1 MGEGTAR
8 GSPREVSSPPV
19 SLTLISSY
27 CRENVSP
34 PGRRD
39 ESFAGLTRLGACR
52 CKLVFINFERRPLK
66 EVIMSNELFCIALA
80 GNPNSGKTT
89 VFNALTGA
97 RQHVANYP
105 GVTVDKKEGLV
116 KVPGGEAKVMDLPG
130 TYSLSAYSLEELVA
144 RRALADERP
153 DVVVDI
159 IDANALERNLYL
171 AVQLMEMGLP
181 IVLAL
186 NMMDEVNK
194 KGIKINVEKLAQLL
208 GVPAVK
214 TIARTGG
221 GLDQLL
227 AAASSQAE
235 AHKGRPWAP
244 LLISYGPDLDA
255 ALKDMTAKI
264 EEASFLTDRY
274 PARWIALKYLESDEE
289 IHKLGAAADSDLH
302 AALLAVTAEAAAHL
316 DATLGTYPE
325 AIIADY
331 RYGYIHSILK
341 QNVLV
346 KPEDTAARVALS
358 DRADSVLTHKFAGPL
373 IMFGI
378 LYLVYKITFVI
389 GEIPMGWV
397 EDFFG
402 WANEFV
408 SAAMP
413 DGVLKSLIVSGIID
427 GVGGLMGFVPLI
439 MVIFLLISILDD
451 SGYMAR
457 IAYMLDR
464 VMRVFGLHGCS
475 VMPLIVSGGIAGGC
489 GVPGVMAARTLRSPK
504 ERLATILVAPFLACG
519 AKLPVF
525 LLLVGAFFAEDQ
537 AQIMLL
543 MTLIGWCAALLI
555 ARLLRSTL
563 ARGEAT
569 PFVMELPPYRTPTV
583 KGVAIHTWERT
594 WAYIKKAG
602 TVVLAVSILL
612 WAAMTYPELND
623 DEAYVFEGQRA
634 EIANGLEAGGLSEAD
649 AEKLLAAVDGAEAEA
664 ALRNSVAGRLGIA
677 LEPVSQISGFDWRTN
692 IALIGGVAAKEI
704 IVSTLGTAYS
714 LVSVD
719 DEDADAA
726 NLQARLAADP
736 HWNPAVAAAL
746 MVFVLLY
753 APCFMVVIMI
763 RQETGSIGWAAF
775 SIVFNT
781 IFAFAVS
788 TGVYQVGKLLL

>member
-1 MGEGTAR
+1 MTGE
-8 GSPREVSSPPV
+8 
-19 SLTLISSY
+19 
-27 CRENVSP
+27 
-34 PGRRD
+34 
-39 ESFAGLTRLGACR
+39 
-52 CKLVFINFERRPLK
+52 K
-66 EVIMSNELFCIALA
+66 FCMALA

-105 GVTVDKKEGLV
+105 GITVDKKEGMV
-116 KVPGGEAKVMDLPG
+116 KVPGGEARVMDLPG

-181 IVLAL
+181 LVLAL

-194 KGIKINVEKLAQLL
+194 KGIKINVDKLSQLL

-227 AAASSQAE
+227 QAAADAAE
-235 AHKGRPWAP
+235 SRRGQPWRP

-255 ALKDMTAKI
+255 VLKDMTAEI
-264 EEASFLTDRY
+264 EAAEFLTQQY
-274 PARWIALKYLESDEE
+274 PARWTALKYLESDEE
-289 IHKLGAAADSDLH
+289 IHKLGAKTNPELH
-302 AALLAVTAEAAAHL
+302 ARLQGLTAEAAAHL

-331 RYGYIHSILK
+331 RYGFIHSILK

-346 KPEDTAARVALS
+346 RPEDTAARVAFS
-358 DRADSVLTHKFAGPL
+358 DRADQVLTHRFAGPL
-373 IMFGI
+373 IMFCV
-378 LYLVYKITFVI
+378 LYLVYQITFVV

-397 EDFFG
+397 ENFFG
-402 WANEFV
+402 WANETV
-408 SAAMP
+408 SANMA
-413 DGVLKSLIVSGIID
+413 DGVLKSLVVSGVID

-464 VMRVFGLHGCS
+464 VMRLFGLHGCS

-525 LLLVGAFFAEDQ
+525 LLLVGAFFSQDQ

-543 MTLIGWCAALLI
+543 MTLAGWAAALII

-563 ARGEAT
+563 ARGAST
-569 PFVMELPPYRTPTV
+569 PFVMELPPYRAPTF

-602 TVVLAVSILL
+602 TIVLAVSILL
-612 WAAMTYPELND
+612 WAAMTYPELD
-623 DEAYVFEGQRA
+623 AEQTAVFESQRA
-634 EIANGLEAGGLSEAD
+634 EVEAKTASGGLEQEQAD
-649 AEKLLAAVDGAEAEA
+649 AALADIDGVEAET
-664 ALRNSVAGRLGIA
+664 ALRNSAAGRLGIA

-692 IALIGGVAAKEI
+692 IALIGGLAAKEV
-704 IVSTLGTAYS
+704 IVSTMGTAYS

-726 NLQARLAADP
+726 NLQARLQADP
-736 HWNPAVAAAL
+736 AWNPAVAAAL

-763 RQETGSIGWAAF
+763 RQETASTAWAVF
-775 SIVFNT
+775 SVVFNT
-781 IFAFAVS
+781 IFAFAIS

>member
-1 MGEGTAR
+1 
-8 GSPREVSSPPV
+8 
-19 SLTLISSY
+19 
-27 CRENVSP
+27 
-34 PGRRD
+34 
-39 ESFAGLTRLGACR
+39 
-52 CKLVFINFERRPLK
+52 
-66 EVIMSNELFCIALA
+66 MSEEKICIALA

-116 KVPGGEAKVMDLPG
+116 KIPGGEARVMVLPG

-171 AVQLMEMGLP
+171 SVQIMEMGLP
-181 IVLAL
+181 LVLAL

-194 KGIKINVEKLAQLL
+194 KGIKINVDKLAQLL

-227 AAASSQAE
+227 AAAAEKAE
-235 AHKGRPWAP
+235 ACQGRPWQP
-244 LLISYGPDLDA
+244 LLISYGPDLDVV
-255 ALKDMTAKI
+255 LKDMTAKI
-264 EEASFLTDRY
+264 EEAGFLTQRY

-289 IHKLGAAADSDLH
+289 IHKLGLAANPELH
-302 AALLAVTAEAAAHL
+302 ALLQNMTSEAAAHL

-331 RYGYIHSILK
+331 RYGFIHSILR

-346 KPEDTAARVALS
+346 KPEDTAARVAFS
-358 DRADSVLTHKFAGPL
+358 DRADQVLTHKFAGPL
-373 IMFGI
+373 IMFGV

-397 EDFFG
+397 EEFFG
-402 WANEFV
+402 WANGAV
-408 SAAMP
+408 SEAMP

-439 MVIFLLISILDD
+439 MVIFLLIAILDD

-464 VMRVFGLHGCS
+464 VMRMFGLHGCS

-525 LLLVGAFFAEDQ
+525 LLLVGVFFSKNQ

-543 MTLIGWCAALLI
+543 MTMVGWAAALLI
-555 ARLLRSTL
+555 ARFLRSTL
-563 ARGEAT
+563 ARGAAT
-569 PFVMELPPYRTPTV
+569 PFVMELPPYRAPTF

-602 TVVLAVSILL
+602 TIVLAVSILL
-612 WAAMTYPELND
+612 WAAMAYPELG
-623 DEAYVFEGQRA
+623 EEQTAVFNAQRA
-634 EIANGLEAGGLSEAD
+634 EIESGAASGGLEQDRAD
-649 AEKLLAAVDGAEAEA
+649 ALLAGIDGAEAEA

-677 LEPVSQISGFDWRTN
+677 LEPISQISGFDWRTN
-692 IALIGGVAAKEI
+692 IALIGGLAAKEV

-763 RQETGSIGWAAF
+763 RQETASMAWAAF
-775 SIVFNT
+775 SVVFNT
-781 IFAFAVS
+781 IFAFTVS
-788 TGVYQVGKLLL
+788 TGVYQIGKLLL

>member
-1 MGEGTAR
+1 
-8 GSPREVSSPPV
+8 
-19 SLTLISSY
+19 
-27 CRENVSP
+27 
-34 PGRRD
+34 
-39 ESFAGLTRLGACR
+39 
-52 CKLVFINFERRPLK
+52 
-66 EVIMSNELFCIALA
+66 MSEEKICIALA

-116 KVPGGEAKVMDLPG
+116 KIPGGEARVMDLPG
-130 TYSLSAYSLEELVA
+130 TYSLSAYSMEELVA
-144 RRALADERP
+144 RRVLADERP
-153 DVVVDI
+153 DVVVDV

-171 AVQLMEMGLP
+171 AVQIMEMGLP
-181 IVLAL
+181 LVLAL
-186 NMMDEVNK
+186 NMMDEVSK
-194 KGIKINVEKLAQLL
+194 KGVKINADKLAQLL
-208 GVPAVK
+208 GAPVVK

-227 AAASSQAE
+227 AAAVETAE
-235 AHKGRPWAP
+235 GRRGSPWRP

-264 EEASFLTDRY
+264 EEAGFLTQHY

-289 IHKLGAAADSDLH
+289 IHKLGAAADPGLH
-302 AALLAVTAEAAAHL
+302 MSLQNSTAVVAGHL

-331 RYGYIHSILK
+331 RYGFIHSILK

-346 KPEDTAARVALS
+346 RPQDTAARVAFS
-358 DRADSVLTHKFAGPL
+358 DRADQLLTHKFAGPL
-373 IMFGI
+373 IMFGV

-397 EDFFG
+397 ESFFG
-402 WANEFV
+402 WANGAV
-408 SAAMP
+408 SEAMP
-413 DGVLKSLIVSGIID
+413 DGVLKSMIVSGIID

-464 VMRVFGLHGCS
+464 VMRMFGLHGCS

-525 LLLVGAFFAEDQ
+525 LLLVGVFFSQDQ

-543 MTLIGWCAALLI
+543 MTMAGWVAALLI

-563 ARGEAT
+563 ARGAAT
-569 PFVMELPPYRTPTV
+569 PFVMELPPYRAPTF

-602 TVVLAVSILL
+602 TIVLAVSILL
-612 WAAMTYPELND
+612 WAAMTYPELN
-623 DEAYVFEGQRA
+623 EEQAAVFEAQRA
-634 EIANGLEAGGLSEAD
+634 EIESGAEAGGLDREQAD
-649 AEKLLAAVDGAEAEA
+649 ELLAGIDGAEAEA

-677 LEPVSQISGFDWRTN
+677 FEPISKISGFDWRTN
-692 IALIGGVAAKEI
+692 IALIGGLAAKEV

-714 LVSVD
+714 LASVD
-719 DEDADAA
+719 DEDEDAA

-763 RQETGSIGWAAF
+763 RQETASTAWAVF
-775 SIVFNT
+775 SVVFNT

-788 TGVYQVGKLLL
+788 TGVYQAGRLVLLN

>member
-1 MGEGTAR
+1 MQK
-8 GSPREVSSPPV
+8 
-19 SLTLISSY
+19 LTVGLI
-27 CRENVSP
+27 
-34 PGRRD
+34 
-39 ESFAGLTRLGACR
+39 
-52 CKLVFINFERRPLK
+52 
-66 EVIMSNELFCIALA
+66 

-89 VFNALTGA
+89 LFNQLTGA
-97 RQHVANYP
+97 RQRVGNWA
-105 GVTVDKKEGLV
+105 GVTVERKEGIFATTDHQVTLV
-116 KVPGGEAKVMDLPG
+116 DLPG
-130 TYSLSAYSLEELVA
+130 TYSLTTISSQTSLDEQIACHYILSGD
-144 RRALADERP
+144 ADMLIN
-153 DVVVDI
+153 VVD
-159 IDANALERNLYL
+159 ASNLERNLYL

-181 IVLAL
+181 LVLAL

-194 KGIKINVEKLAQLL
+194 KGIKINVDKLSQLL

-227 AAASSQAE
+227 QAAADAAESRRGQAW
-235 AHKGRPWAP
+235 RP

-255 ALKDMTAKI
+255 VLKDMTAEI
-264 EEASFLTDRY
+264 EAAEFLTQQY
-274 PARWIALKYLESDEE
+274 PVRWIVLKYLESDEE
-289 IHKLGAAADSDLH
+289 IHKLGAKTNPELH
-302 AALLAVTAEAAAHL
+302 ARLQGLTAEAAAHL

-331 RYGYIHSILK
+331 RYGFIHSILK

-346 KPEDTAARVALS
+346 RPEDTAARVAFS
-358 DRADSVLTHKFAGPL
+358 DRADQVLTHRFAGPL
-373 IMFGI
+373 IMFGV
-378 LYLVYKITFVI
+378 LYLVYQITFVV

-397 EDFFG
+397 ENFFG
-402 WANEFV
+402 WANETV
-408 SAAMP
+408 SANMA
-413 DGVLKSLIVSGIID
+413 DGVLKSLVVSGVID

-464 VMRVFGLHGCS
+464 VMRLFGLHGCS

-525 LLLVGAFFAEDQ
+525 LLLVGAFFSQDQ

-543 MTLIGWCAALLI
+543 MTLVGWAAALII

-563 ARGEAT
+563 ARGAST
-569 PFVMELPPYRTPTV
+569 PFVMELPPYRAPTF

-602 TVVLAVSILL
+602 TIVLAVSILL
-612 WAAMTYPELND
+612 WAAMTYPELD
-623 DEAYVFEGQRA
+623 AEQTAVFESQRA
-634 EIANGLEAGGLSEAD
+634 EIEAKTASGGFEQDQAD
-649 AEKLLAAVDGAEAEA
+649 AALADIDGVEAET
-664 ALRNSVAGRLGIA
+664 ALRNSAAGRLGIA

-692 IALIGGVAAKEI
+692 IALIGGLAAKEV
-704 IVSTLGTAYS
+704 IVSTMGTAYS

-726 NLQARLAADP
+726 NLQARLQADP
-736 HWNPAVAAAL
+736 AWNPAVAAAL

-763 RQETGSIGWAAF
+763 RQETASTAWAVF
-775 SIVFNT
+775 SVVFNT
-781 IFAFAVS
+781 IFAFAIS

>member
-1 MGEGTAR
+1 
-8 GSPREVSSPPV
+8 
-19 SLTLISSY
+19 
-27 CRENVSP
+27 
-34 PGRRD
+34 
-39 ESFAGLTRLGACR
+39 
-52 CKLVFINFERRPLK
+52 
-66 EVIMSNELFCIALA
+66 MSAQELFCLALA

-105 GVTVDKKEGLV
+105 GVTVDKKEGLA
-116 KVPGGEAKVMDLPG
+116 KIPGGEVKVMDLPG

-144 RRALADERP
+144 RRVLADERP

-159 IDANALERNLYL
+159 IDANVLERNLYL
-171 AVQLMEMGLP
+171 AVQIMEMGLP
-181 IVLAL
+181 LVLAL

-194 KGIKINVEKLAQLL
+194 KGIKINVEKLSQLL

-227 AAASSQAE
+227 DAAAGEAKTRRGQAW
-235 AHKGRPWAP
+235 RP

-255 ALKDMTAKI
+255 ALKDMVARI
-264 EEASFLTDRY
+264 EAAEFLTARY

-289 IHKLGAAADSDLH
+289 IHKLGAAFNPELH
-302 AALLAVTAEAAAHL
+302 AELQHITAEVAAHL

-331 RYGYIHSILK
+331 RYGFIHSILK

-346 KPEDTAARVALS
+346 KPEDTAARVAFS
-358 DRADSVLTHKFAGPL
+358 DQADQVLTHKFAGPL
-373 IMFGI
+373 IMLGV
-378 LYLVYKITFVI
+378 LYLVYQITFVL

-397 EDFFG
+397 ENFFG
-402 WANEFV
+402 WANGIV
-408 SAAMP
+408 SASMP
-413 DGVLKSLIVSGIID
+413 EGVLKSLIVSGVID

-439 MVIFLLISILDD
+439 MIIFLLISILDD

-464 VMRVFGLHGCS
+464 VMRIFGLHGCS

-525 LLLVGAFFAEDQ
+525 LLLVGVFFPKDQ

-543 MTLIGWCAALLI
+543 MTIVGWAAALLI

-563 ARGEAT
+563 ARGAST
-569 PFVMELPPYRTPTV
+569 PFVMELPPYRAPTC
-583 KGVAIHTWERT
+583 KGVLIHTWERT

-602 TVVLAVSILL
+602 TIVLAVSILL
-612 WAAMTYPELND
+612 WAAMTYPELD
-623 DEAYVFEGQRA
+623 DEQAYAFEAQRI
-634 EIANGLEAGGLSEAD
+634 EIANELETKSLSEAD
-649 AEKLLAAVDGAEAEA
+649 AESRLAAVDGLESEA
-664 ALRNSVAGRLGIA
+664 ALQNSVAGRMGIA
-677 LEPVSQISGFDWRTN
+677 LEPVTKISGFDWRTN
-692 IALIGGVAAKEI
+692 IALIGGVAAKEV

-763 RQETGSIGWAAF
+763 RQETASTGWAVF

-781 IFAFAVS
+781 IFAFAIS
-788 TGVYQVGKLLL
+788 TGVYQVGKLFL

>member
-1 MGEGTAR
+1 MSEGQ
-8 GSPREVSSPPV
+8 
-19 SLTLISSY
+19 L
-27 CRENVSP
+27 
-34 PGRRD
+34 
-39 ESFAGLTRLGACR
+39 
-52 CKLVFINFERRPLK
+52 
-66 EVIMSNELFCIALA
+66 CIALA

-116 KVPGGEAKVMDLPG
+116 KAAGHEARVVDLPG

-144 RRALADERP
+144 RRVLADERP
-153 DVVVDI
+153 DVVVDL

-171 AVQLMEMGLP
+171 AVQIMEMGLP

-186 NMMDEVNK
+186 NMMDEVDK

-214 TIARTGG
+214 TVARTGG
-221 GLDQLL
+221 GLDHLL
-227 AAASSQAE
+227 TTAVAE
-235 AHKGRPWAP
+235 AQSRKDEPWRP
-244 LLISYGPDLDA
+244 LLISYGPDLDV
-255 ALKDMTAKI
+255 ALKDMTAEI
-264 EEASFLTDRY
+264 EAAGFLTPRY
-274 PARWIALKYLESDEE
+274 PARWVALKYLESDEE
-289 IHKLGAAADSDLH
+289 IHKLGAACNPEVH
-302 AALLAVTAEAAAHL
+302 AVLKAATAAAAAHL

-325 AIIADY
+325 AMIADY
-331 RYGYIHSILK
+331 RYGYIHAILK
-341 QNVLV
+341 QNVLI
-346 KPEDTAARVALS
+346 KPEDTAARVAFS
-358 DRADSVLTHKFAGPL
+358 DRADQVLTHKFAGPL
-373 IMFGI
+373 LMFGV
-378 LYLVYKITFVI
+378 LYLVYKLTFTL

-397 EDFFG
+397 EEFFA
-402 WANEFV
+402 WANGAV
-408 SAAMP
+408 SALLP

-439 MVIFLLISILDD
+439 MIIFLLIAILDD

-504 ERLATILVAPFLACG
+504 ERLATIMVVPFLACG

-525 LLLVGAFFAEDQ
+525 LLLVGAFFAKDQ

-543 MTLIGWCAALLI
+543 MTLVGWAAALII

-563 ARGEAT
+563 ARGAAT
-569 PFVMELPPYRTPTV
+569 PFVMELPPYRAPTV
-583 KGVAIHTWERT
+583 KGVLIHTWERT

-602 TVVLAVSILL
+602 TIVLAVSILL
-612 WAAMTYPELND
+612 WAAMTYPALD
-623 DEAYVFEGQRA
+623 DQHSAAFEARRGEVRGLADSGSLSGAAA
-634 EIANGLEAGGLSEAD
+634 EAQ
-649 AEKLLAAVDGAEAEA
+649 LAAIDGQEAEA
-664 ALRNSVAGRLGIA
+664 ALRNSIAGRLGIA

-692 IALIGGVAAKEI
+692 IALLGGLAAKEI

-726 NLQARLAADP
+726 NLQTRLQADP
-736 HWNPAVAAAL
+736 HWNPAVAAAI
-746 MVFVLLY
+746 MIFVLLY
-753 APCFMVVIMI
+753 APCFMVTIMI
-763 RQETGSIGWAAF
+763 RQETASTAWAAF
-775 SIVFNT
+775 SVLFNT
-781 IFAFAVS
+781 IFAFAIS
-788 TGVYQVGKLLL
+788 TGVYQAGKLLL